1 MQRGNFT
8 FRFGSYSISSKDNKN
23 YCESCINDNFN
34 PYELATFLLS
44 DGINYVT
51 VKMLKEVLD
60 EIWIYD
66 NQISLYSIVAIKGDV
81 LRQISD
87 DGNSINLILG

>member
-1 MQRGNFT
+1 M
-8 FRFGSYSISSKDNKN
+8 
-23 YCESCINDNFN
+23 NDNFN
-34 PYELATFLLS
+34 PFESATFLLS
-44 DGINYVT
+44 DGSNYVT

-60 EIWIYD
+60 ELWIYD

-87 DGNSINLILG
+87 DGNGINLVLS